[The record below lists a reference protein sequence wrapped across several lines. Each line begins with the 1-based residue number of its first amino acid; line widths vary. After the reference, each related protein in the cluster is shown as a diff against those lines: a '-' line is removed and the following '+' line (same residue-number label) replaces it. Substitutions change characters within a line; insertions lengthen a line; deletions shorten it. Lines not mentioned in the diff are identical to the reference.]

1 MNPPL
6 SLKKI
11 ACLVLCSVFWLA
23 AIYNGF
29 SQQAQFITANPNAS
43 LTTGQS
49 ARKVKF
55 QNLSTTQSLQV
66 VQLGNPTLQQQGVL
80 SLQIPGNS
88 TVHQFR
94 ARHVRIE
101 TNGDFIWIGDRG
113 TQYDPEN
120 VPVGS
125 PPYATITV
133 MKKGT
138 RMFGEMQIDDLSYQI
153 KDLGQGLNALIL
165 MKAPD
170 GGNFCGTP
178 AGSGTL

>member
-1 MNPPL
+1 M
-6 SLKKI
+6 
-11 ACLVLCSVFWLA
+11 CSAFWLA

-66 VQLGNPTLQQQGVL
+66 VQLGNLLTLQQQGVL

-94 ARHVRIE
+94 ARYVRVE
-101 TNGDFIWIGDRG
+101 TNGDFTWIGDRI
-113 TQYDPEN
+113 TQYLPD
-120 VPVGS
+120 GTMDS
-125 PPYATITV
+125 AAYATITLL
-133 MKKGT
+133 KKSG
-138 RMFGEMQIDDLSYQI
+138 RLFGEMQIDDLSYQI